1 MFTFCCIK
9 VVKKWFYLKL
19 KKLQNHSFWR
29 VYSVLRAMLEKC
41 RVSCL
46 IMSTA
51 MLPTL
56 YSVVCH
62 YLNVL
67 DGFPSSYI
75 LLQLS
80 NIFNN
85 FSILMFL
92 WCIFPLFGIFMVY
105 FSSFG
110 IFMGFMVFLWIFI

>member
-1 MFTFCCIK
+1 MFTFCGIK
-9 VVKKWFYLKL
+9 VVKKMILFEV
-19 KKLQNHSFWR
+19 KKIAKSFVLAGLFGSTRNVGKMPRFLFNH
-29 VYSVLRAMLEKC
+29 VYSDVANT
-41 RVSCL
+41 VFSCMPL
-46 IMSTA
+46 T
-51 MLPTL
+51 
-56 YSVVCH
+56 Y
-62 YLNVL
+62 VL
-67 DGFPSSYI
+67 DRFPRSYI